1 MPVLV
6 TGIHSGADRVAANAQ
21 EWVSVTS
28 TETTIRPKT
37 SKKDRLACFPL
48 CPTFPIKHWP
58 HQTLGDEDMSGCPVS
73 GDIKLLD
80 YETQRCPYG
89 VYDTLREEA
98 PVYKDPDTGYY
109 VITRFDDVRDIIRDT
124 DTYTS
129 APLPESAEFY
139 AMGARTA
146 KAVGI
151 FEERGWAPAPNLLFR
166 DGLEHKQMRKMF
178 DDAFRASKIK
188 DLDPAV
194 EETSYRLIREMLEG
208 GNKADWVRAFA
219 VPLPLL
225 IIGKQMGARQE
236 DIWRIKEWTEAFFH
250 RIGLMLPEEEDLAAI
265 EKELEAQH
273 YFQPIFEEL
282 RKNPNE
288 TLLSDLVNT
297 VVEGWGRTL
306 NDNELHTEMMADT
319 FVGGS
324 ETTTNA
330 LAAGVML
337 LIENPDVWEQ
347 LKSDPDKYL
356 RTFIEEVLR
365 LESPVQGLYRFALKD
380 VELHGVKVPKG
391 STLNVRYAAG
401 NRDARMFPNPDK
413 IDLERKKAG
422 AHLAFGMGN
431 HHCLGAPLARREL
444 YWGFKAFTDHIKEVK
459 YAPEQGELEYHPH
472 YLLRALK
479 SLHIEYVPE

>member
-1 MPVLV
+1 MSSCPA
-6 TGIHSGADRVAANAQ
+6 TRGIH
-21 EWVSVTS
+21 
-28 TETTIRPKT
+28 
-37 SKKDRLACFPL
+37 F
-48 CPTFPIKHWP
+48 
-58 HQTLGDEDMSGCPVS
+58 
-73 GDIKLLD
+73 LD
-80 YETQRCPYG
+80 HETQSCPYEA
-89 VYDTLREEA
+89 YRDLRENA

-109 VITRFDDVRDIIRDT
+109 VITRFDDVRRILKDSEN
-124 DTYTS
+124 YTS
-129 APLPESAEFY
+129 APLPESAEFF

-146 KAVGI
+146 KAVSI

-166 DGLEHKQMRKMF
+166 DGVEHKQMRKMF
-178 DDAFRASKIK
+178 DDAFRAGKIK
-188 DLDPAV
+188 ELDPAV
-194 EETSYRLIREMLEG
+194 EETSYRLIHEMLAC

-219 VPLPLL
+219 VPMPLL
-225 IIGKQMGARQE
+225 IIGKQMGARPE

-330 LAAGVML
+330 LGAGVML

-365 LESPVQGLYRFALKD
+365 LESPVQGLYRFARED
-380 VELHGVKVPKG
+380 VTLHGVHIPKG

-401 NRDARMFPNPDK
+401 NRDESVFEEPDK
-413 IDLERKKAG
+413 INLDRKKAG
-422 AHLAFGMGN
+422 AHLAFGMGA

-444 YWGFKAFTDHIKEVK
+444 YWGFKAFTDHIAEVR
-459 YAPEQGELEYHPH
+459 YAPEQGTPEYHPH

-479 SLHIEYVPE
+479 SLHIGYVPEDNAAVDAAMAGSVNA